1 MASATT
7 TPVVEVL
14 QQVEPVIVAPTTQR
28 ARVKG
33 TWTMYYGG
41 STYDFVDGQ
50 YTDIPTD
57 LFEYLRQRGNIYD
70 TMA

>member
-1 MASATT
+1 MASAT
-7 TPVVEVL
+7 PAVVEV
-14 QQVEPVIVAPTTQR
+14 QQVEPVIVAPTTHR

-50 YTDIPTD
+50 YTEIPAD
-57 LFEYLRQRGNIYD
+57 LFEYLRSRGNIYD